1 MWFTKCATGTYWI
14 LPSRLL
20 SRKRV
25 PKPAIIEMMIGVK
38 NDWLMVANI
47 KPITAEEFARRIAET
62 ENADRLFELINGEI
76 VEKAPT

>member
-1 MWFTKCATGTYWI
+1 
-14 LPSRLL
+14 
-20 SRKRV
+20 
-25 PKPAIIEMMIGVK
+25 MMIGVK